1 MFCSIPFSRL
11 FRTGS
16 VADLVDRTKPW
27 ATEGSKVGQ
36 EKTYKDSLANALNNA
51 GNVVNA
57 AAEYGVI
64 LISQMYDQTT
74 GLLLQNLFYNSD
86 FGVTGKESA
95 SFPLIQ
101 QLFRLEKGLNDKQEF
116 LMTATNGIWLE
127 SSSGV
132 QTEFMEVR
140 GQLLK
145 YPRSGLTELV
155 AKYKAL
161 EGKGK
166 VTAADRDAMVA
177 EFMASGS
184 DAYKKLNGT
193 LFKGTSGQ
201 QLVAAS
207 LFLSGEELRALCY
220 LNTENMERQA
230 PEFKEKIM
238 SRVENGVQYQVGIAI
253 PGQEFGGR
261 IGAVSIDFD
270 SMAGGILTHSNILIH
285 LSLEDGKLPLF
296 DRVDAFGAEILT
308 KTDWTLHK
316 YLGYDAK
323 NVKDKGVWW
332 LQDRAKE
339 MGAKGAAWII
349 AQGTV
354 AWQGREGKM
363 DWIRGDRNMW
373 NEVHQEREYVRLGTD
388 KIQINIRYFV
398 NGNPGAV
405 AQALYTLQKAFRQ
418 FDQINTLTDP
428 LRGVTRDGMSVGFD
442 GQRYSIKVADRTLNF
457 RHVRIDN
464 GYLWGTNA
472 ADLKKVGPSMRIL
485 SATDWQ
491 PYQQRWKSVRDASC
505 ALVSRVCQ
513 LNDWQIAGA
522 AVGSAVLIVAAAY
535 ANLVAAGGIALQS
548 DRIVFG
554 ICQLNIN

>member
-1 MFCSIPFSRL
+1 MAVKSALDSFGTDPKKGDVLFNSIFSTIQDGIR
-11 FRTGS
+11 S
-16 VADLVDRTKPW
+16 QILVDRTKPW

-230 PEFKEKIM
+230 PELKE
-238 SRVENGVQYQVGIAI
+238 ENNESCRKWRSISGRNRDPRSGIRR
-253 PGQEFGGR
+253 PHWRG
-261 IGAVSIDFD
+261 
-270 SMAGGILTHSNILIH
+270 
-285 LSLEDGKLPLF
+285 
-296 DRVDAFGAEILT
+296 
-308 KTDWTLHK
+308 LH
-316 YLGYDAK
+316 
-323 NVKDKGVWW
+323 
-332 LQDRAKE
+332 
-339 MGAKGAAWII
+339 
-349 AQGTV
+349 
-354 AWQGREGKM
+354 
-363 DWIRGDRNMW
+363 
-373 NEVHQEREYVRLGTD
+373 
-388 KIQINIRYFV
+388 
-398 NGNPGAV
+398 
-405 AQALYTLQKAFRQ
+405 
-418 FDQINTLTDP
+418 
-428 LRGVTRDGMSVGFD
+428 
-442 GQRYSIKVADRTLNF
+442 
-457 RHVRIDN
+457 
-464 GYLWGTNA
+464 
-472 ADLKKVGPSMRIL
+472 
-485 SATDWQ
+485 
-491 PYQQRWKSVRDASC
+491 
-505 ALVSRVCQ
+505 
-513 LNDWQIAGA
+513 
-522 AVGSAVLIVAAAY
+522 
-535 ANLVAAGGIALQS
+535 
-548 DRIVFG
+548 
-554 ICQLNIN
+554 